1 MFYPGD
7 WLRDAAL
14 RSCSVAARGLWIDLL
29 CFMHDG
35 TPYGHLAVGKDTPKD
50 TPKGIPEGSL
60 APMVG
65 LHLPQL
71 RSLLRELERAGVFAR
86 TAKGVIFSRRM
97 VRDEQLRQ
105 VRAAAGGRSQENP
118 NVPRP
123 KRTSDRAKDIHQG
136 IHEGHPEGHP
146 EGYLEGGDGVPSPAV
161 AVASASKD
169 SNRGYPEEFDT
180 LWAAYPKRAGGNSK
194 SDAHRAWSARL
205 KNGATADEMLAGV
218 QRYARYCEATG
229 KIGTEY
235 VKQAATFFGRGEH
248 FRELW
253 ASANGD
259 GGQSRFTPAQLA
271 DLDRE
276 AARG

>member
-1 MFYPGD
+1 M
-7 WLRDAAL
+7 
-14 RSCSVAARGLWIDLL
+14 AARGLWIDLL

-35 TPYGHLAVGKDTPKD
+35 TPYGHLAVGGKDTY
-50 TPKGIPEGSL
+50 KGIPEGSL

-71 RSLLRELERAGVFAR
+71 RSLLRELERAGVFER
-86 TAKGVIFSRRM
+86 TSKGVIFSRRM

-105 VRAAAGGRSQENP
+105 VRAAGGVRSIENP

-123 KRTSDRAKDIHQG
+123 KRAAGREEDIHQDT
-136 IHEGHPEGHP
+136 HKGHPEGPP

-169 SNRGYPEEFDT
+169 SNGGYPEAFDT

-194 SDAHRAWSARL
+194 SDAHRAWAARL
-205 KNGATADEMLAGV
+205 KSGATADEMLAGV

-235 VKQAATFFGRGEH
+235 VKQAATFLGRGEH

-253 ASANGD
+253 VSANG
-259 GGQSRFTPAQLA
+259 GGDQSRFTPAQLA
-271 DLDRE
+271 DLDQE